1 MSDDEGPPLD
11 TPNGDAA
18 VAAVKAHGDIV
29 LDRTKTV
36 HPCGCIIT
44 VVKYAHRE
52 MLDDVKSASPK
63 TNATDAPTRGSCW
76 VNAE

>member
-52 MLDDVKSASPK
+52 MLDDVKYSVAKDECDRCANP
-63 TNATDAPTRGSCW
+63 RFMLG
-76 VNAE
+76 ER